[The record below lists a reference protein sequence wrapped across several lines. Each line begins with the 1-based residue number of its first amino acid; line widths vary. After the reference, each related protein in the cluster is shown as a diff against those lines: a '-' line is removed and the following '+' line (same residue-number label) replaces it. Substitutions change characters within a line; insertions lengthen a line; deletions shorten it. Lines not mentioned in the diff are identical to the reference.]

1 MLKLNVILAGLMLPL
16 VGGLS
21 AAQQSGEDQQL
32 QNALTLYQQQKYSE
46 AATLFSDLHTRAP
59 RQVVYL
65 NNLAAAQMALGDV
78 EQALQTLQQAMA
90 TSENYTIAQ
99 KNINELYAYKASL
112 AYAKALDKNDSGK
125 MPQLTLVTVLESGVA
140 ENKAPVE
147 APTDIQPAVSE
158 PDITQQLTELTAS
171 WATAWMQGD
180 VDGYLGVYAADFYP
194 DGKTSHEEWVNQRR
208 YRLRNSK
215 QVQVNYTQL
224 NVFVAS
230 DQQSAIVEFVQF
242 YQSGSYQDKVR
253 KQLQW
258 KFEAGHWRINKETVI
273 ENL

>member
-125 MPQLTLVTVLESGVA
+125 MPQLTLVTVLESGTA